1 MSRVTIDAP
10 AFDPLM
16 QNQRPALALANGRI
30 YVGYASH
37 CDKQPYRGIL
47 FAFDV
52 SSLKQR
58 GLFNT
63 SPGGDGA
70 SIWQSG
76 QAPAFD
82 EDGNILV
89 VTGNGSSN
97 GTTNW
102 SESFLRLDPD
112 LKLLDW
118 FTPTHYE
125 QLDKVDNDLDSSGAT
140 LIPGTRLVLGGGKE
154 KVLYSFDAQHWASGR
169 RARVATLSSGGLS
182 SAQPRLLEERKQRW
196 NALHMGAMGPRE
208 GSCGKARRIATIPF
222 MSRPEKNEGHP
233 GAMLSLSANGSRDGI
248 LWAAIHVTGDS
259 WHESRPGILHAYDA
273 DDISHK
279 LWNSSQIPA
288 HDDCNNHF
296 QNGDDD
302 DRKRKGLSFQ
312 LRD

>member
-1 MSRVTIDAP
+1 
-10 AFDPLM
+10 M

-154 KVLYSFDAQHWASGR
+154 KCCIRSTRSTGHLGDEHALQRFQAAASHLHSRVYWKSANNGGMPYIWGQWD
-169 RARVATLSSGGLS
+169 RAKVRAV
-182 SAQPRLLEERKQRW
+182 K
-196 NALHMGAMGPRE
+196 RE
-208 GSCGKARRIATIPF
+208 GSPR
-222 MSRPEKNEGHP
+222 SR
-233 GAMLSLSANGSRDGI
+233 S
-248 LWAAIHVTGDS
+248 
-259 WHESRPGILHAYDA
+259 
-273 DDISHK
+273 
-279 LWNSSQIPA
+279 
-288 HDDCNNHF
+288 
-296 QNGDDD
+296 
-302 DRKRKGLSFQ
+302 
-312 LRD
+312 